1 VFVLL
6 NKEQLIGEAMDS
18 TESYWNKY
26 YGSLVGATV
35 LKFNGMVQDE
45 GEWGDGFP
53 TYTVRFAD
61 GEIGEIQISKD
72 PEGNGGGFLFGLVL
86 PQAVKA

>member
-1 VFVLL
+1 M
-6 NKEQLIGEAMDS
+6 ES

-35 LKFNGMVQDE
+35 LKFNGMVKDDE
-45 GEWGDGFP
+45 DDWGDGFP
-53 TYTVRFAD
+53 SYTVRFAD
-61 GEIGEIQISKD
+61 GSIGEIQISQD

-86 PQAVKA
+86 AENDYDRHPTG